1 MTAPTDEELMLAY
14 QKGESAAFEML
25 LRRHEKSIFS
35 FALRHLGNRMQAEE
49 VTQESFLRV
58 IRAAS
63 RYKPKSSFRNYLY
76 QVARNLC
83 FDLHRKKS
91 RGMEEVGLDSNPGAS
106 LDRVPN
112 GNPGPES
119 NVDALQVRSAI
130 HRALLH
136 LPPEQREVFLLK
148 EVEDMKLQDVARITG
163 TNVNTVKSRLRY
175 ALFSLREF
183 LSGEGVGKEADHEM

>member
-1 MTAPTDEELMLAY
+1 MLAY
-14 QKGESAAFEML
+14 QKGDTAAFEIL
-25 LRRHEKSIFS
+25 LKRYEKGIFS
-35 FALRHLGNRMQAEE
+35 FALRHLGSPMQAEE

-63 RYKPKSSFRNYLY
+63 RYKPRSSFRNYLY

-83 FDLHRKKS
+83 FDLHRKKG
-91 RGMEEVGLDSNPGAS
+91 RRMEEVGQDSSPGAS

-119 NVDALQVRSAI
+119 NVDALELRSALQ
-130 HRALLH
+130 RALLS
-136 LPPEQREVFLLK
+136 LPPEQREVVLLK

-163 TNVNTVKSRLRY
+163 TNLNTVKSRLRY
-175 ALFSLREF
+175 ALFSLREH
-183 LSGEGVGKEADHEM
+183 LSTEGVGKEADNGM